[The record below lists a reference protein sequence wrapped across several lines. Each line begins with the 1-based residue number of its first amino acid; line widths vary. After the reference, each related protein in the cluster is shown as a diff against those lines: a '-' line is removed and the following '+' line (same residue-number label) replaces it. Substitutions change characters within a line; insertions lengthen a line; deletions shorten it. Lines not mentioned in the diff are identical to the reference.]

1 MSGTK
6 KVGSTG
12 RFGVRYGRKIRKR
25 VLKVEKLQK
34 VKHDCP
40 NCKKPGVKRQASG
53 IWYCSK
59 CTTKFAGK
67 AYTPK

>member
-1 MSGTK
+1 MTLK

-12 RFGVRYGRKIRKR
+12 RFGVRYGRKIRQN

-34 VKHDCP
+34 IRQKCP
-40 NCKKPGVKRQASG
+40 YCRKTCVKRLASG
-53 IWYCSK
+53 IWYCEK
-59 CTTKFAGK
+59 CDSKFAGR